1 MSYIEL
7 KLLLVLNDFL
17 VDKSG
22 INTPVRNKKPQP
34 HSTEI
39 FRNHQAIWFP
49 DDFRIQSRV
58 SALREAGE

>member
-17 VDKSG
+17 IDKSG

-34 HSTEI
+34 HSSESLQKPSG
-39 FRNHQAIWFP
+39 NL
-49 DDFRIQSRV
+49 V
-58 SALREAGE
+58 SG